1 MCELDCVFLSGE
13 DKRLNDKTMSSNGP
27 AITRNDSRSPVH
39 ARPFSPSINA
49 LAHADSRT
57 SLDSERSSTSSP
69 KVGVNGHTRA
79 PVDEEG
85 LDPIEKLK
93 RDLDCEREEKE
104 NLAAQYRNLLAKLT
118 TMRNTLG
125 NKLKQD
131 AVWFY
136 RVSTVFDTLTSYA

>member
-1 MCELDCVFLSGE
+1 MDG
-13 DKRLNDKTMSSNGP
+13 
-27 AITRNDSRSPVH
+27 
-39 ARPFSPSINA
+39 
-49 LAHADSRT
+49 RT
-57 SLDSERSSTSSP
+57 SLDSERSSTYSP
-69 KVGVNGHTRA
+69 PATANGHTHV

-93 RDLDCEREEKE
+93 RELDREKEEKE

-118 TMRNTLG
+118 TMRTSLG

-136 RVSTVFDTLTSYA
+136 RVSIIIIPLTNSA